1 MLYFFTL
8 CVFLNDLNEVMK
20 PLQIDQV
27 KSLVYI
33 YCESFCLRV
42 CSSKTCVQ
50 RICLVLYIIPLV
62 RVAKT
67 SIDTPY
73 LFISK
78 ENNHRINS
86 RPTLVFISKRI
97 KDKHAA

>member
-50 RICLVLYIIPLV
+50 RLPS
-62 RVAKT
+62 
-67 SIDTPY
+67 SIY
-73 LFISK
+73 YSFSEGCK
-78 ENNHRINS
+78 N
-86 RPTLVFISKRI
+86 FY
-97 KDKHAA
+97 